1 MQIIEKG
8 TLKILIP
15 STGYQLH
22 KIDTD
27 IYSLK
32 VYLGINDSMDNY
44 EEIELPS
51 YIKDYNT
58 IDEMKTVMIQL
69 TKLNLATFLEN
80 NPLFSKAKYEE
91 GRYYKV
97 TSEKQQQ
104 LTSKILMYEGYS
116 KIGMDYE
123 LTWNDVGEICE
134 KWEYREL
141 FQLSMEIDA
150 YVTPLVKLQQTKEVQ
165 IRKAQS
171 VDELLKIDLDFSLES
186 LYE

>member
-1 MQIIEKG
+1 MNLVENG
-8 TLKILIP
+8 TLRILIP

-22 KIDTD
+22 NIKTD
-27 IYSLK
+27 AYSLK
-32 VYLGINDSMDNY
+32 IYLGKNDSIDNY

-51 YIKDYNT
+51 YIKDYET
-58 IDEMKTVMIQL
+58 LDEMKSVMIQQSK
-69 TKLNLATFLEN
+69 TNLATFLEN
-80 NPLFSKAKYEE
+80 NPLFSRVKYEE

-116 KIGMDYE
+116 KIGLPYE
-123 LTWNDVGEICE
+123 LTWNDCGEICE
-134 KWEYREL
+134 EWSYAEL

-150 YVTPLVKLQQTKEVQ
+150 YVTPLVKLQQTIEVQ

-171 VDELLKIDLDFSLES
+171 VGELLKVDLDFSLER
-186 LYE
+186 LNE